1 MNERGADSE
10 PTRILYVTSRF
21 PSVTSTFV
29 ANEMTAVQALDYEVY
44 VATLWPVVN
53 AAPDAPHRGHPVE
66 RPFLPRVESTSLT
79 APRTWA
85 LALRAALVRP
95 SVLATC
101 LRLLPGHLRS
111 PWLFGK
117 LLAVIPKGLAAGAR
131 ARELGIERIHAHFIT
146 TPTTVALLAAEVAGV
161 PFTATA
167 HAFDITSRHP
177 KRVNGSVLLKCRRAE
192 AIVTISEYNRADML
206 RRWPELE
213 SERLEVIYN
222 GIDTSAF
229 APRTGARPLESGGA
243 LRVLSVSSLNAKK
256 GFEYLVRAVA
266 LLRGEETEVLLDIYG
281 DGPDRAMLTELITTL
296 GVEEH
301 VRLHGTIDQDR
312 VAALCREA
320 DVFVLASVPLDSDDA
335 DGLPTVLIEALSAE
349 LPTVSTQVTGIPEIV
364 VDGETGL
371 CVPPRDPAAI
381 ARALRWMR
389 EHPAEAREMGSAGR
403 RLVLRQFDR
412 QRAARRLDTLWRT
425 GRPAIE
431 RGDAS
436 LASKSLK

>member
-1 MNERGADSE
+1 VSGRAADSS

-29 ANEMTAVQALDYEVY
+29 ANEMTAVQNLGYEVH

-53 AAPDAPHRGHPVE
+53 AAPDAPHRGHPIE
-66 RPFLPRVESTSLT
+66 RPFLPRVESTSLA

-85 LALRAALVRP
+85 LALKAVFVRP
-95 SVLATC
+95 STLITC
-101 LRLLPGHLRS
+101 LRLIPGHLRS

-117 LLAVIPKGLAAGAR
+117 LLAVIPKGLAAGTR

-146 TPTTVALLAAEVAGV
+146 TPTTVALLAAEVAGI

-177 KRVNGSVLLKCRRAE
+177 KRVNGSVTFKCRRAE
-192 AIVTISEYNRADML
+192 AIVTISEYNRTDML

-229 APRTGARPLESGGA
+229 APRTGVRPLERDGA

-256 GFEYLVRAVA
+256 GFEYLVRAIA
-266 LLRGEETEVLLDIYG
+266 QLQSEIEVVLDIYG
-281 DGPDRAMLTELITTL
+281 DGPDRAMLTELIAEL
-296 GVEEH
+296 GVEER

-320 DVFVLASVPLDSDDA
+320 DVFALASVPLDSDDA

-349 LPTVSTQVTGIPEIV
+349 LPTVSTQVTGIPEII

-371 CVPPRDPAAI
+371 CVPPRDPTAI
-381 ARALRWMR
+381 AHALRWMR

-403 RLVLRQFDR
+403 QLVLQQFDR
-412 QRAARRLDTLWRT
+412 QRAARRLDALWRADT
-425 GRPAIE
+425 SVAESRGASPASE
-431 RGDAS
+431 S
-436 LASKSLK
+436 VN